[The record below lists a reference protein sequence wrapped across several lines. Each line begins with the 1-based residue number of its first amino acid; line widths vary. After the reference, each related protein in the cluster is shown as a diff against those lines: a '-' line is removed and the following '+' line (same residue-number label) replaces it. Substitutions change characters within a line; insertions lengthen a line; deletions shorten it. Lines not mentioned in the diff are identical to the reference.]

1 LQTVAKFHAASIEE
15 GVSKVTTLPEA
26 RSIDTARFVELNI
39 GGMTC
44 AACANTIERKLN
56 GLDGIDASVN
66 FATERALVSGI
77 DEADAVRVIEAVKK
91 AGYSASVRTDN
102 DDAWTERAASVR
114 ISSLRRRLA
123 VSALLAVP
131 VCDFTILFALVPGL
145 RFPGWEALCILLTVP
160 IVTWGAWPF
169 HRSTLRNL
177 RHGSL
182 SMDTLVSLGSVVAF
196 GWAIYTMLFDPALR
210 PGYWLG
216 FGNTPIG
223 ADSIYLDVAAGM
235 ITFQLGGRY
244 FETRARRRAGD
255 VLNAIGN
262 LAAKE
267 VRVQDADGSEKIV
280 PAASLRVGDLFVVLP
295 GERLP
300 ADGTIFTGH
309 SSLDTSAM
317 TGEPIPVE
325 VTPGDAVIGGTFN
338 HTGRLLVRADSVGAN
353 TRLAQMAAIAEDAQ
367 RRKARVQT
375 FADSV
380 SSVFIPI
387 VLVLA
392 VVVAVI
398 WFLVGVGPGQAI
410 GNGIAVLIIACPCA
424 LGLATPTALMVGI
437 GRGGQLGI
445 LVKGQDALEASG
457 VIDTVVLDK
466 TGTITTGLMALTD
479 YVVLAGENEDGVLRQ
494 VAAVES
500 GSEHSI
506 GAAVHAEL
514 GGRFS
519 RLPVVTEFHALP
531 GLGARG
537 IVHGREVVV
546 ASPRHVRDGGATI
559 PLQLEDAIDRF
570 ESAGSTAV
578 VAVLDGM
585 PVAVLAV
592 TDVIKPSAQAA
603 IAELKKLGLRTV
615 LLTGDAQRVA
625 DAVAAAI
632 GVDEVI
638 AGVLPDDKAGVIAR
652 LQSEGRRVAMV
663 GDGINDSAALA
674 TANLG
679 MAVVRGSDI
688 ALKSADIILV
698 REDLRVIPDAVQLSR
713 KSLRTIRG
721 NLVWAFGYN
730 IAAIPIAAFGL
741 LNPLIAAAAM
751 ALSSV
756 FVVTNSLRLRSFD
769 PRSDDENQR
778 GLVARE

>member
-1 LQTVAKFHAASIEE
+1 
-15 GVSKVTTLPEA
+15 
-26 RSIDTARFVELNI
+26 
-39 GGMTC
+39 
-44 AACANTIERKLN
+44 
-56 GLDGIDASVN
+56 
-66 FATERALVSGI
+66 
-77 DEADAVRVIEAVKK
+77 
-91 AGYSASVRTDN
+91 
-102 DDAWTERAASVR
+102 
-114 ISSLRRRLA
+114 
-123 VSALLAVP
+123 
-131 VCDFTILFALVPGL
+131 
-145 RFPGWEALCILLTVP
+145 
-160 IVTWGAWPF
+160 
-169 HRSTLRNL
+169 
-177 RHGSL
+177 
-182 SMDTLVSLGSVVAF
+182 MDTLISLGSVVAF
-196 GWAIYTMLFDPALR
+196 GWAIYTMLFDPSLK

-216 FGNTPIG
+216 FGATPTG

-262 LAAKE
+262 LAAKQ
-267 VRVQDADGSEKIV
+267 VRVQDADGAERVI
-280 PAASLRVGDLFVVLP
+280 PATSLKVGDVLVVLA

-300 ADGTIFTGH
+300 ADGTIVSGH

-325 VTPGDAVIGGTFN
+325 VTAGDAVVGGTVN
-338 HTGRLLVRADSVGAN
+338 STGRLLVRAHSVGAN

-392 VVVAVI
+392 VVVTVI
-398 WFLVGVGPGQAI
+398 WFIVGVAPGQAI

-479 YVVLAGENEDGVLRQ
+479 YVILERADEDRVLRD
-494 VAAVES
+494 VAALEG

-506 GAAVHAEL
+506 GAAIHLEL
-514 GGRFS
+514 SGRFT
-519 RLPVVTEFHALP
+519 RLPEVTNFNALP

-537 IVHGREVVV
+537 IVDSCEVTV
-546 ASPRHVRDGGATI
+546 ASPRHVRDEGYWMDA
-559 PLQLEDAIDRF
+559 QLSAAVDRF
-570 ESAGSTAV
+570 ETAGSTAV
-578 VAVLDGM
+578 VAVINRKA
-585 PVAVLAV
+585 VAVLAV
-592 TDVIKPSAQAA
+592 TDVIKPSAQPAV
-603 IAELKKLGLRTV
+603 AELKKLGLRTI

-625 DAVAAAI
+625 DAVAEII

-638 AGVLPDDKAGVIAR
+638 SGVLPDDKASVIAR
-652 LQSEGRRVAMV
+652 LQSDGRRVAMV

-679 MAVVRGSDI
+679 MAMVHGSDI

-698 REDLRVIPDAVQLSR
+698 RDDLRVIPDAVQLSR
-713 KSLRTIRG
+713 KTLRTIRG

-756 FVVTNSLRLRSFD
+756 FVITNSLRLQSFD
-769 PRSDDENQR
+769 PHADE
-778 GLVARE
+778 E

>member
-1 LQTVAKFHAASIEE
+1 VSI
-15 GVSKVTTLPEA
+15 GKGMRGVTTLPETQA
-26 RSIDTARFVELNI
+26 IDTARFVELNI

-56 GLDGIDASVN
+56 RLDGIDASVN

-77 DEADAVRVIEAVKK
+77 DERDAARAIDAVKK
-91 AGYSASVRTDN
+91 AGYSASVRTGA
-102 DDAWTERAASVR
+102 DDAWTERAAAVR
-114 ISSLRRRLA
+114 ITSLRRRLA

-145 RFPGWEALCILLTVP
+145 RFPGWEVLCILLTIP

-182 SMDTLVSLGSVVAF
+182 SMDTLISLGSVVAF
-196 GWAIYTMLFDPALR
+196 GWAIYTMLFDPSLK

-216 FGNTPIG
+216 FGATPTG

-255 VLNAIGN
+255 VLNAIGS

-267 VRVQDADGSEKIV
+267 IRVRDADGTERVI
-280 PAASLRVGDLFVVLP
+280 PAASLKVGEVLVILA
-295 GERLP
+295 GERIP
-300 ADGTIFTGH
+300 ADGTIVAGH
-309 SSLDTSAM
+309 SAIDTSAM
-317 TGEPIPVE
+317 TGESVPVE
-325 VTPGDAVIGGTFN
+325 VTDGDPVIGGTFN
-338 HTGRLLVRADSVGAN
+338 STGRLLVRADSVGAH

-367 RRKARVQT
+367 RRKAKVQT

-380 SSVFIPI
+380 SAVFIPI
-387 VLVLA
+387 VLLLA
-392 VVVAVI
+392 VVVTVI
-398 WFLVGVGPGQAI
+398 WFMVGVAPGQAI

-466 TGTITTGLMALTD
+466 TGTITTGLMSLTD
-479 YVVLAGENEDGVLRQ
+479 FVILNPEDEDRVLRD
-494 VAAVES
+494 VAALEH

-506 GAAVHAEL
+506 GAAIHSEL
-514 GGRFS
+514 AGRFT
-519 RLPVVTEFHALP
+519 RLPEVTNFRSLP
-531 GLGARG
+531 GLGASG
-537 IVHGREVVV
+537 MVDDREVIV
-546 ASPRHVRDGGATI
+546 ASPRHVRGEGYWM
-559 PLQLEDAIDRF
+559 DAELVAAVDRF
-570 ESAGSTAV
+570 ETAGSTAV
-578 VAVLDGM
+578 VAVIDRKA
-585 PVAVLAV
+585 VAALAV
-592 TDVIKPSAQAA
+592 TDVIKPSAQVAV
-603 IAELKKLGLRTV
+603 AELKKLGLRTI

-625 DAVAAAI
+625 DAVAEII

-638 AGVLPDDKAGVIAR
+638 SGVLPDDKAEVIAR
-652 LQSEGRRVAMV
+652 LQAGGRKVAMV

-679 MAVVRGSDI
+679 MAMVHGSDI

-713 KSLRTIRG
+713 RTLRTIRG

-756 FVVTNSLRLRSFD
+756 FVITNSLRLQSFD
-769 PRSDDENQR
+769 PHGDEQ
-778 GLVARE
+778 

>member
-1 LQTVAKFHAASIEE
+1 M
-15 GVSKVTTLPEA
+15 TTLPETKA
-26 RSIDTARFVELNI
+26 LDTAMFVELNI

-56 GLDGIDASVN
+56 RLDGIDASVN

-77 DEADAVRVIEAVKK
+77 DEKDAARAIDAVKK
-91 AGYSASVRTDN
+91 AGYSASVRSGA

-114 ISSLRRRLA
+114 ITSLRRRLA

-145 RFPGWEALCILLTVP
+145 RFPGWEVLCILLTIP

-182 SMDTLVSLGSVVAF
+182 SMDTLISLGSVVAF
-196 GWAIYTMLFDPALR
+196 GWAIYTMLFDPSLK

-216 FGNTPIG
+216 FGATPTG

-262 LAAKE
+262 LAAKQ
-267 VRVQDADGSEKIV
+267 VRVQDADGAERVI
-280 PAASLRVGDLFVVLP
+280 PATSLKVGDVLVVLA

-300 ADGTIFTGH
+300 ADGTIVSGH

-325 VTPGDAVIGGTFN
+325 VTAGDAVVGGTVN
-338 HTGRLLVRADSVGAN
+338 STGRLLVRAHSVGAN

-392 VVVAVI
+392 VVVTVI
-398 WFLVGVGPGQAI
+398 WFIVGVAPGQAI

-479 YVVLAGENEDGVLRQ
+479 YVILERADEDRVLRD
-494 VAAVES
+494 VAALEG

-506 GAAVHAEL
+506 GAAIHLEL
-514 GGRFS
+514 SGRFT
-519 RLPVVTEFHALP
+519 RLPEVTNFNALP

-537 IVHGREVVV
+537 IVDSCEVTV
-546 ASPRHVRDGGATI
+546 ASPRHVRDEGYWMDA
-559 PLQLEDAIDRF
+559 QLSAAVDRF
-570 ESAGSTAV
+570 ETAGSTAV
-578 VAVLDGM
+578 VAVINRKA
-585 PVAVLAV
+585 VAVLAV
-592 TDVIKPSAQAA
+592 TDVIKPSAQPAV
-603 IAELKKLGLRTV
+603 AELKKLGLRTI

-625 DAVAAAI
+625 DAVAEII

-638 AGVLPDDKAGVIAR
+638 SGVLPDDKASVIAR
-652 LQSEGRRVAMV
+652 LQSDGRRVAMV

-679 MAVVRGSDI
+679 MAMVHGSDI

-698 REDLRVIPDAVQLSR
+698 RDDLRVIPDAVQLSR
-713 KSLRTIRG
+713 KTLRTIRG

-756 FVVTNSLRLRSFD
+756 FVITNSLRLQSFD
-769 PRSDDENQR
+769 PHADE
-778 GLVARE
+778 E

>member
-1 LQTVAKFHAASIEE
+1 M
-15 GVSKVTTLPEA
+15 TTLPETKA
-26 RSIDTARFVELNI
+26 LDTARFVELNI

-44 AACANTIERKLN
+44 AACANTIERRLN
-56 GLDGIDASVN
+56 RLDGIDASVN

-77 DEADAVRVIEAVKK
+77 DENDAARAIDAVKK
-91 AGYSASVRTDN
+91 AGYSASVRSGA

-114 ISSLRRRLA
+114 ITSLRRRLA

-145 RFPGWEALCILLTVP
+145 RFPGWEVLCILLTIP

-182 SMDTLVSLGSVVAF
+182 SMDTLISLGSVVAF
-196 GWAIYTMLFDPALR
+196 GWAIYTMLFDSSLK

-216 FGNTPIG
+216 FGATPTG

-267 VRVQDADGSEKIV
+267 VTVQDADGAERVI
-280 PAASLRVGDLFVVLP
+280 PATSLKVGDVLVVLA
-295 GERLP
+295 GERLA
-300 ADGTIFTGH
+300 ADGTIVSGH

-325 VTPGDAVIGGTFN
+325 VTAGDAVIGGTVN
-338 HTGRLLVRADSVGAN
+338 STGRLLVRAESVGAN

-367 RRKARVQT
+367 RRKAAVQT

-380 SSVFIPI
+380 SSVFIPV

-392 VVVAVI
+392 VVVTVI
-398 WFLVGVGPGQAI
+398 WFIVGVAPGQAI

-479 YVVLAGENEDGVLRQ
+479 YVILDGEDEDPVLRD
-494 VAAVES
+494 VAALER

-506 GAAVHAEL
+506 GAAIHLEL
-514 GGRFS
+514 SDRFT
-519 RLPVVTEFHALP
+519 RLPEVTDFRSLP

-537 IVHGREVVV
+537 NVDAREVTV
-546 ASPRHVRDGGATI
+546 ASPRHVRDEGYWMD
-559 PLQLEDAIDRF
+559 PQLVAAVNRF
-570 ESAGSTAV
+570 ETAGSTAV
-578 VAVLDGM
+578 VAVINRRAI
-585 PVAVLAV
+585 AVLAV
-592 TDVIKPSAQAA
+592 TDVIKPSAKLAV
-603 IAELKKLGLRTV
+603 AELKKLGLRTI

-638 AGVLPDDKAGVIAR
+638 SGVLPHDKANVIAR
-652 LQSEGRRVAMV
+652 LQSDGRRVAMV

-679 MAVVRGSDI
+679 MAMVHGSDI

-713 KSLRTIRG
+713 KTLRTIRG

-756 FVVTNSLRLRSFD
+756 FVITNSLRLQSFD
-769 PRSDDENQR
+769 PHADE
-778 GLVARE
+778 E

>member
-1 LQTVAKFHAASIEE
+1 M
-15 GVSKVTTLPEA
+15 SKVATLPEV
-26 RSIDTARFVELNI
+26 RQIDTAGFIELNI

-56 GLDGIDASVN
+56 RLDGIDASVN

-77 DEADAVRVIEAVKK
+77 DETDAARVIEAVTK
-91 AGYSASVRTDN
+91 AGYSASVRTDD

-145 RFPGWEALCILLTVP
+145 RFPGWEILCILLTIP

-182 SMDTLVSLGSVVAF
+182 SMDTLVSLGSVVSF
-196 GWAIYTMLFDPALR
+196 GWAIYTMLFDPALK

-216 FGNTPIG
+216 FGNTPTG

-267 VRVQDADGSEKIV
+267 VRIQGADGTERII
-280 PAASLRVGDLFVVLP
+280 PAASLRVGDVFVVFP

-300 ADGTIFTGH
+300 ADGTIVSGN

-317 TGEPIPVE
+317 TGEPVPVE
-325 VTPGDAVIGGTFN
+325 VAAGDVVIGGTFN
-338 HTGRLLVRADSVGAN
+338 HTGRLFVRADSVGAN
-353 TRLAQMAAIAEDAQ
+353 TRLAQMVAIAEDAQ
-367 RRKARVQT
+367 RRKAKVQT

-392 VVVAVI
+392 VFVTVI
-398 WFLVGVGPGQAI
+398 WFLIGVGPGQAI

-457 VIDTVVLDK
+457 AIDTVVLDK

-479 YVVLAGENEDGVLRQ
+479 YVVLDGKHEDRVLRD

-506 GAAVHAEL
+506 GAAIHTEL
-514 GGRFS
+514 ASRFS
-519 RLPVVTEFHALP
+519 RLAPMTQFRALP

-537 IVHGREVVV
+537 IVDGREVVV
-546 ASPRHVRDGGATI
+546 ASPRHARETYAALDPA
-559 PLQLEDAIDRF
+559 LADAIDRF

-578 VAVLDGM
+578 VAAVDGI
-585 PVAVLAV
+585 PVGVFAV
-592 TDVIKPSAQAA
+592 TDVIKPSAYAA
-603 IAELKKLGLRTV
+603 VAELKKLGLRTV
-615 LLTGDAQRVA
+615 LVTGDAQRVA
-625 DAVAAAI
+625 DAVADAV

-638 AGVLPDDKAGVIAR
+638 AGVLPDDKAGVIAQ

-679 MAVVRGSDI
+679 MAMVRGSDI

-713 KSLRTIRG
+713 KTLRTIRG
-721 NLVWAFGYN
+721 NLLWAFGYN

-756 FVVTNSLRLRSFD
+756 FVITNSLRLRSFD
-769 PRSDDENQR
+769 PRGESKS
-778 GLVARE
+778 

>member
-1 LQTVAKFHAASIEE
+1 MSAMTTVPDVRQSD
-15 GVSKVTTLPEA
+15 TT
-26 RSIDTARFVELNI
+26 RFIELNI

-56 GLDGIDASVN
+56 RLEGVDASVN

-77 DEADAVRVIEAVKK
+77 DEVDASLAIEAVKR
-91 AGYSASVRTDN
+91 AGYSASLRTDN

-145 RFPGWEALCILLTVP
+145 RFPGWEILCILLTIP

-196 GWAIYTMLFDPALR
+196 GWAIYTMLFDPALK

-216 FGNTPIG
+216 FGDTPSG

-267 VRVQDADGSEKIV
+267 VRVHDADGVERII
-280 PAASLRVGDLFVVLP
+280 PAASLKVGDVFVVLP

-300 ADGTIFTGH
+300 ADGRVVSGS

-317 TGEPIPVE
+317 TGEPVPVE
-325 VTPGDAVIGGTFN
+325 VSSGDTVIGGTVN

-367 RRKARVQT
+367 RRKAKVQT

-392 VVVAVI
+392 AVVTVA
-398 WFLVGVGPGQAI
+398 WLLVGVGPGQAI

-466 TGTITTGLMALTD
+466 TGTVTTGLMALTD
-479 YVVLAGENEDGVLRQ
+479 YVVLDGEGEDRVLRV
-494 VAAVES
+494 VAAVEG

-506 GAAVHAEL
+506 GAAIHTEL
-514 GGRFS
+514 AGRFS
-519 RLPVVTEFHALP
+519 RLAPLTEFRALP

-537 IVHGREVVV
+537 IVEGREVVV
-546 ASPRHVRDGGATI
+546 ASPRHARENYPALE
-559 PLQLEDAIDRF
+559 PQLADAIDRF
-570 ESAGSTAV
+570 ESTGSTAV
-578 VAVLDGM
+578 LAAVDGI
-585 PVAVLAV
+585 PVAVFAV

-615 LLTGDAQRVA
+615 LLTGDAQCVA

-632 GVDEVI
+632 GVDDVI
-638 AGVLPDDKAGVIAR
+638 AGVLPADKAGVIAR

-679 MAVVRGSDI
+679 MAMVRGSDI

-698 REDLRVIPDAVQLSR
+698 RDDLRVIPDAVQLSR
-713 KSLRTIRG
+713 KTLRTIRG

-730 IAAIPIAAFGL
+730 LAAIPIAAFGL

-756 FVVTNSLRLRSFD
+756 FVITNSLRLRSFD
-769 PRSDDENQR
+769 PRGEGEN
-778 GLVARE
+778 

>member
-1 LQTVAKFHAASIEE
+1 M
-15 GVSKVTTLPEA
+15 SKVATLPEV
-26 RSIDTARFVELNI
+26 RQIDTAGFIELNI

-56 GLDGIDASVN
+56 RLDGIDASVN

-77 DEADAVRVIEAVKK
+77 DETDAARVIEAVTK
-91 AGYSASVRTDN
+91 AGYSASVRTDD
-102 DDAWTERAASVR
+102 DDAWTQRAASVR

-145 RFPGWEALCILLTVP
+145 RFPGWEILCILLTIP

-182 SMDTLVSLGSVVAF
+182 SMDTLVSLGSVVSF
-196 GWAIYTMLFDPALR
+196 GWAIYTMLFDPALK

-216 FGNTPIG
+216 FGNTPTG

-267 VRVQDADGSEKIV
+267 VRIQGADGTERII
-280 PAASLRVGDLFVVLP
+280 PAASLRVGDVFVVFP

-300 ADGTIFTGH
+300 ADGTIVSGN

-317 TGEPIPVE
+317 TGEPVPVE
-325 VTPGDAVIGGTFN
+325 VAAGDVVIGGTFN
-338 HTGRLLVRADSVGAN
+338 HTGRLFVRADSVGAN
-353 TRLAQMAAIAEDAQ
+353 TRLAQMVAIAEDAQ
-367 RRKARVQT
+367 RRKAKVQT

-392 VVVAVI
+392 VFVTVI
-398 WFLVGVGPGQAI
+398 WFLIGVGPGQAI

-457 VIDTVVLDK
+457 AIDTVVLDK

-479 YVVLAGENEDGVLRQ
+479 YVVLDGKHEDRVLRD

-506 GAAVHAEL
+506 GAAIHTEL
-514 GGRFS
+514 ASRFS
-519 RLPVVTEFHALP
+519 RLAPMTQFRALP

-537 IVHGREVVV
+537 IVDGREVVV
-546 ASPRHVRDGGATI
+546 ASPRHARETYAALDPA
-559 PLQLEDAIDRF
+559 LADAIDRF

-578 VAVLDGM
+578 VAAVDGI
-585 PVAVLAV
+585 PVGVFAV
-592 TDVIKPSAQAA
+592 TDVIKPSAYAA
-603 IAELKKLGLRTV
+603 VAELKKLGLRTV
-615 LLTGDAQRVA
+615 LVTGDAQRVA
-625 DAVAAAI
+625 DAVADAV

-638 AGVLPDDKAGVIAR
+638 AGVLPDDKAGVIAQ

-679 MAVVRGSDI
+679 MAMVRGSDI

-713 KSLRTIRG
+713 KTLRTIRG
-721 NLVWAFGYN
+721 NLLWAFGYN

-756 FVVTNSLRLRSFD
+756 FVITNSLRLRSFD
-769 PRSDDENQR
+769 PRGESKS
-778 GLVARE
+778 

>member
-1 LQTVAKFHAASIEE
+1 
-15 GVSKVTTLPEA
+15 VTALPETQA
-26 RSIDTARFVELNI
+26 IDTTRFVELNI

-56 GLDGIDASVN
+56 RLDGIDASVN

-77 DEADAVRVIEAVKK
+77 DEQDSARAIDAVKK
-91 AGYSASVRTDN
+91 AGYSASVRTGA

-114 ISSLRRRLA
+114 ITSLRRRLT

-145 RFPGWEALCILLTVP
+145 RFPGWEILCILLTVP

-177 RHGSL
+177 RHGAL
-182 SMDTLVSLGSVVAF
+182 SMDALVSLGSVVAF
-196 GWAIYTMLFDPALR
+196 GWAIYTMLFDPALK

-216 FGNTPIG
+216 FGTTPIG

-267 VRVQDADGSEKIV
+267 VRIQEADGSERII
-280 PAASLRVGDLFVVLP
+280 PATALRTGDRFVVRP

-300 ADGTIFTGH
+300 ADGRVLSGQ

-317 TGEPIPVE
+317 TGEPVPVD
-325 VTPGDAVIGGTFN
+325 VGPDDTVVGGTFN
-338 HTGRLLVRADSVGAN
+338 STGWLLVRAESVGAN

-367 RRKARVQT
+367 RRKAQVQT

-392 VVVAVI
+392 VVVTVT

-437 GRGGQLGI
+437 GRAGQLGI

-466 TGTITTGLMALTD
+466 TGTITTGLMALSD
-479 YVVLAGENEDGVLRQ
+479 FVVFAGHDEDGVLQ
-494 VAAVES
+494 DVAAVE
-500 GSEHSI
+500 GNSEHSI
-506 GAAVHAEL
+506 GAAIHAEL
-514 GGRFS
+514 APRFS
-519 RLPVVTEFHALP
+519 RLPAVSDFRALP
-531 GLGARG
+531 GLGA
-537 IVHGREVVV
+537 HGVVDGHEVVI
-546 ASPRHVRDGGATI
+546 ASPRNLVDSMGGIGADI
-559 PLQLEDAIDRF
+559 QEAIDRF
-570 ESAGSTAV
+570 ETAGSTAV
-578 VAVLDGM
+578 IAAIDGT
-585 PVAVLAV
+585 PVAVFAV
-592 TDVIKPSAQAA
+592 TDVIKPSAEPAVAA
-603 IAELKKLGLRTV
+603 LKKLGLRTV

-625 DAVAAAI
+625 DAVASVI

-638 AGVLPDDKAGVIAR
+638 AGVLPDDKAAVIAR

-679 MAVVRGSDI
+679 MAMVRGSDI

-713 KSLRTIRG
+713 KTLRTIRG
-721 NLVWAFGYN
+721 NLIWAFGYN
-730 IAAIPIAAFGL
+730 IAAIPIAALGL

-769 PRSDDENQR
+769 PRGELDD
-778 GLVARE
+778 